1 MLEYA
6 AALEEQ
12 VTAFQASGWTQ
23 SVFSDFSSSASIA
36 NTINTDSANP
46 ALLKEIQAK
55 HKEQVGQIKQ
65 HTVIVATMKGNS
77 TPAEPNPR
85 DRVRRQRKKPIRT
98 CANCKKT

>member
-46 ALLKEIQAK
+46 ALLKEMRAK
-55 HKEQVGQIKQ
+55 HKE
-65 HTVIVATMKGNS
+65 HTVEMKQLTAMVAAMKRNG
-77 TPAEPNPR
+77 TPPEPNPR
-85 DRVRRQRKKPIRT
+85 D
-98 CANCKKT
+98 